1 MSEQVSEYEQLATDI
16 SLSNGETIA
25 PFEEHTDAAYT
36 QGKRIPYYTPNVFPV
51 VLQRNVSAFGKLL
64 GESDADKI
72 ADQQNAINRITNDV
86 IERLLDGGS
95 YMTLPPETKIKKN
108 SKNKKVI
115 HLENPAE
122 AALINTYDM
131 QMDVSQSMAVIQNI
145 YKQAQQLIGV
155 TDSFLGRVD
164 TTATSGKAKEISAAQ
179 AAGRMESKKAMKKAA
194 YARLYEMIFKYK
206 LAYADEPR
214 PIVSQDA
221 LGNKLYS
228 EFNRYDFLK
237 RDAAGEYYWEDDFLF
252 DCDAASTLA
261 TNRESMWQETRN
273 NLQTGAFGDPTQIS
287 TLILFWSKMESLA
300 YPGAGETKRHLE
312 QLQAQTVQ
320 TNALTQNGGGIV

>member
-1 MSEQVSEYEQLATDI
+1 
-16 SLSNGETIA
+16 
-25 PFEEHTDAAYT
+25 
-36 QGKRIPYYTPNVFPV
+36 
-51 VLQRNVSAFGKLL
+51 
-64 GESDADKI
+64 
-72 ADQQNAINRITNDV
+72 
-86 IERLLDGGS
+86 
-95 YMTLPPETKIKKN
+95 
-108 SKNKKVI
+108 
-115 HLENPAE
+115 
-122 AALINTYDM
+122 
-131 QMDVSQSMAVIQNI
+131 
-145 YKQAQQLIGV
+145 
-155 TDSFLGRVD
+155 
-164 TTATSGKAKEISAAQ
+164 
-179 AAGRMESKKAMKKAA
+179 MESTKAMKKAA